1 MFARFFAHLYL
12 WFQLYVTKTVSR
24 FFFYFIYIDTENI
37 HIHII
42 INTTLE
48 KYNVIKKLIVFYILR
63 E

>member
-12 WFQLYVTKTVSR
+12 CFQLYVTKTVSS
-24 FFFYFIYIDTENI
+24 FFFIIYIDTESI